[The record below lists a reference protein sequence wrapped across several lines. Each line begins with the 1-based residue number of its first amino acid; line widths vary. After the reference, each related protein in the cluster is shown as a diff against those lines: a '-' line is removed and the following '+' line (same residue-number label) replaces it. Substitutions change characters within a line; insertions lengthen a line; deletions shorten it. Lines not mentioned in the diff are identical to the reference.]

1 MAVSQA
7 HHRMHGFARWY
18 RPNCTEFP
26 AGRQARLNSR
36 TIEVQCNVMTT
47 QRPLRGFLLDMDGT
61 VYLSDH
67 ALPGAVET
75 IAALRERGFRVV
87 FISNKPLEP
96 GSAYAA
102 KLTGF
107 GIPTRPD
114 EVITSGYVLS
124 RHLVQ
129 VAPGARVFVVGEPPL
144 LDEMRQAG
152 LQLTEDPAQID
163 YVVAAFDRT
172 FDYRKWNIAFQAI
185 KFHGA
190 HFVATN
196 PDRTCPVEG
205 GEIPDCAG
213 IIAALEVTT
222 GKPVE
227 LVAGKPSPMMIQVG
241 SALLGLPVEQCLV
254 VGDRLETDILMGREA
269 GARTAVVLTGV
280 TRREHLA
287 TSPVQPDYVLQDI
300 SGLLDLLEKAAG
312 G

>member
-1 MAVSQA
+1 MRVARALLGLGHCVWMAGPAGEQFSSIAEQLGLPFIPVEA
-7 HHRMHGFARWY
+7 GPLKMRMIVDVARFAR
-18 RPNCTEFP
+18 
-26 AGRQARLNSR
+26 
-36 TIEVQCNVMTT
+36 
-47 QRPLRGFLLDMDGT
+47 
-61 VYLSDH
+61 
-67 ALPGAVET
+67 
-75 IAALRERGFRVV
+75 RERVQFLHARHGRDYWPAIF
-87 FISNKPLEP
+87 
-96 GSAYAA
+96 AA
-102 KLTGF
+102 HLSG
-107 GIPTRPD
+107 TRPK
-114 EVITSGYVLS
+114 IVLS
-124 RHLVQ
+124 RHLAQ
-129 VAPGARVFVVGEPPL
+129 VAPGARVFVLGEPPL

-152 LQLTEDPAQID
+152 LQLAENPAQID

-172 FDYRKWNIAFQAI
+172 FDYHKWNIAFQAI

-205 GEIPDCAG
+205 GEVPDCAG
-213 IIAALEVTT
+213 IIAALEATT

-227 LVAGKPSPMMIQVG
+227 LIAGKPSPMMIQAA

-287 TSPVQPDYVLQDI
+287 TSPVQPDYVLQNI
-300 SGLLDLLEKAAG
+300 GGLLDLLDEAADG